1 MSDIQSQAFG
11 IENKGISF
19 MTGATGFLGRQ
30 FLLRYLKSDF
40 GDIYVLVRA
49 ANAYA
54 GRERVIRSL
63 ELAAADVG
71 LALNVNDL
79 AKIRIV
85 VGDIVD
91 SICGINQK
99 TLEIIRENGISD
111 FWHYAASLKYED
123 KNKEEIILAN
133 LGGTRNALQT
143 ALAIRAKRFFYISTA
158 YTSGKKTGPIEESL
172 HSTDG
177 PFNNWY
183 EFSKCQAEHEVSNF
197 CSEHAIQYALLR
209 PSVVVGPTTT
219 HKCGNNNTG
228 LYGLIEAIHLSANL
242 LRRATAPIRCTGT
255 QDSHINFAPVDYV
268 VNDAIAIRNKY
279 FKSGKIFHLSNT
291 TNFNCQELFN
301 VITSSCTFSFLL
313 GTNPTD
319 PSGIERFFARRSNF
333 YLQYTSH
340 RKEFLREIAP
350 QPELSSEDLAS
361 YVKNFVDGLNEQAE
375 FNSDFEI
382 VSLKNRDGIDLSAYV
397 MGNGPSTIVLV
408 NAVGMTPEIILPFA
422 RVLSKSHR
430 VITWNMRLPMHA
442 TQSDYQHIA
451 TSAHLKDLCDI
462 CSALDVKEA
471 TLVSWCTGVIICLH
485 ALASQ
490 ADVFKAGV
498 LLNPDTLNSGKI
510 SSSMTA
516 FQTSTRRVL
525 PRIAES
531 MDTAEF
537 YYELM
542 FSPTKLIE
550 SNEAASL
557 ISNFVNLTDNMT
569 LMRLISAPF
578 SNPKTIFNYANTLI
592 EYTNITERALKLL
605 CNDIEQPV
613 MIYTSK
619 NDNIAHFSN
628 ALELAKMIRGATGN
642 VVVDEYGDHF
652 SHYHKP
658 QLASMV
664 EEFSRAS
671 CKRGY

>member
-1 MSDIQSQAFG
+1 
-11 IENKGISF
+11 

-49 ANAYA
+49 DSVHA

-63 ELAAADVG
+63 EFAAADVG
-71 LALNVNDL
+71 LTLNVDDL
-79 AKIRIV
+79 RKIRIV

-91 SICGINQK
+91 NICGINPK
-99 TLEIIRENGISD
+99 TLEIIRENGVND

-123 KNKEEIILAN
+123 KNKEEIISAN
-133 LGGTRNALQT
+133 LDGTRNALQA
-143 ALAIRAKRFFYISTA
+143 ALAIRANRFFYISTA

-172 HSTDG
+172 HSTAG

-197 CSEHAIQYALLR
+197 CSKHSIQYALLR
-209 PSVVVGPTTT
+209 PSVVVGPAAT

-242 LRRATAPIRCTGT
+242 LIRATAPIRCTGT
-255 QDSHINFAPVDYV
+255 SDGHINLVPVDYV

-279 FKSGKIFHLSNT
+279 FKSGKVYHLTNS
-291 TNFNCQELFN
+291 TNFNFQRLFD
-301 VITSSCTFSFLL
+301 VITSGCKFSFFLSD
-313 GTNPTD
+313 NPTN

-333 YLQYTSH
+333 YLQYTSN
-340 RKEFLREIAP
+340 RKEFIREIAP
-350 QPELSSEDLAS
+350 QPGLSWNDLEC
-361 YVKNFVDGLNEQAE
+361 YVKNFVDGLYEKDKS
-375 FNSDFEI
+375 NSDFE
-382 VSLKNRDGIDLSAYV
+382 VVPLKTRNGIDVSAYV

-408 NAVGMTPEIILPFA
+408 NAVGMKPEIVLPFA
-422 RVLSKSHR
+422 RGLSKSHR
-430 VITWNMRLPMHA
+430 VITWDLRLPIHT
-442 TQSDYQHIA
+442 TQSDYHHIV
-451 TSAHLKDLCDI
+451 TSAHLRDLQDI
-462 CSALDVKEA
+462 CSALDIKEA
-471 TLVSWCTGVIICLH
+471 TLVSWCTGVVICLH

-498 LLNPDTLNSGKI
+498 LLNPDALNSGMT
-510 SSSMTA
+510 SSSLTA

-531 MDTAEF
+531 METAEF

-550 SNEAASL
+550 SNEEANL

-578 SNPKTIFNYANTLI
+578 SSPKAIFNYANTLI
-592 EYTNITERALKLL
+592 EYTNISERNLKSL
-605 CNDIEQPV
+605 CNDIVQPV

-619 NDNIAHFSN
+619 NDTTAHFSN
-628 ALELAKMIRGATGN
+628 AIELAKMIRGATGN

-652 SHYHKP
+652 SHYHNP
-658 QLASMV
+658 ELASLV
-664 EEFSRAS
+664 DEFSRTNCNKA
-671 CKRGY
+671 Y